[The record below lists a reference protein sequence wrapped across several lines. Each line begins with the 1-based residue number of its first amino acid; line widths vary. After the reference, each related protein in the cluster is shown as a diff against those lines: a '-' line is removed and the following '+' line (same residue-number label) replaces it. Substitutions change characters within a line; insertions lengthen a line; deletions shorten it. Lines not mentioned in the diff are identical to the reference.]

1 MGATRNVILEGFLL
15 QKFNIFAIGTH
26 PIVAV
31 NSYYSDLP
39 TSPHGAPQ
47 VSPLTPSTNLKIVG
61 MGEALRAT
69 YSYSSWKDQI
79 RQRVI
84 PRDPRLWESVEVVT
98 WLDWA
103 VSEFQ
108 LFSDDVATYNRDFRV
123 SH

>member
-1 MGATRNVILEGFLL
+1 MEAG
-15 QKFNIFAIGTH
+15 GTH
-26 PIVAV
+26 
-31 NSYYSDLP
+31 NEW
-39 TSPHGAPQ
+39 SPA
-47 VSPLTPSTNLKIVG
+47 PSTNLKI
-61 MGEALRAT
+61 GEALRAT

-79 RQRVI
+79 RQLVI